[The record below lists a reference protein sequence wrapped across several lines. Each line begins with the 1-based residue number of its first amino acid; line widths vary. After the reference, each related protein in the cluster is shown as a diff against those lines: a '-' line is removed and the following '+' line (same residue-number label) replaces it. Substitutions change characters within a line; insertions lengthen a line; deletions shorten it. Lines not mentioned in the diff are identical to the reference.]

1 MGLAPS
7 GVSVIT
13 DTFHSQ
19 LGLQQNHQWREEQR
33 QGNLKTAKPGAWLNV
48 PTSAASK
55 PDHNQRGVGRKRGRK
70 VPFFFHSVFNLTFPK
85 QVLFC
90 FLFDVFN

>member
-55 PDHNQRGVGRKRGRK
+55 TDHNQRGVGRKRGRK
-70 VPFFFHSVFNLTFPK
+70 VPFFFIVSLTGI
-85 QVLFC
+85 VLFS
-90 FLFDVFN
+90 V